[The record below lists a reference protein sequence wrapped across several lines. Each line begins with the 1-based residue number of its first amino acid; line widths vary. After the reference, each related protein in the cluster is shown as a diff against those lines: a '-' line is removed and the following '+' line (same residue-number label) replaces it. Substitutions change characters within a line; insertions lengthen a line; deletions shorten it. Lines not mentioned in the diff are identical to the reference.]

1 MTRKLAASR
10 GYWLPETFC
19 STLFAG
25 TAVVFTQA
33 KADDINWRQ
42 FEGASIVWAY
52 DIHPYADAVA
62 AQSPEFG
69 Q

>member
-1 MTRKLAASR
+1 M
-10 GYWLPETFC
+10 
-19 STLFAG
+19 
-25 TAVVFTQA
+25 VFTQA

-62 AQSPEFG
+62 AQLPEFEKLTG
-69 Q
+69 IKVTAEKMPKQGRR